1 VIRRF
6 KLGFLWIGWLVS
18 GLGCL
23 LGSETYTNPIIG
35 NGADPWIVYQG
46 GYYYLTYTTGSSVQI
61 YRATR
66 LAGSNGIG
74 HAPIV
79 AAFYPPA
86 PYNQNV
92 WAPELHFIG
101 GKAYV
106 YYAADDGANA
116 DHRMFAAESDVA
128 GPTFSFKAKGK
139 VYDPTSDR
147 WAIDGTVLE
156 TTNGALYF
164 IWSGWPGTQDGLQ
177 NLYIAPM
184 SDPVTISGPRVLL
197 ATPNQTWESWIEE
210 GPEVLQKDGRVF
222 IVYASNLSWTDNECL
237 GMLENSD
244 GNYLSPASWTKS
256 SAAVFSTYVGSNG
269 AVYGPGHCGLTKS
282 LDGTQDILFYHAA
295 KYSGAGWNRDIRMQS
310 FTWTSAGVPN
320 FGKPIPAGIP
330 IPIPSGDSYTPARVG
345 TINSQPNGLVQLD
358 VFAPLPLQTN
368 QWDLQ
373 FSTDLLQWTTET
385 NVPGMQFS
393 IHFVEAPSATNR
405 FYRVES
411 YR

>member
-6 KLGFLWIGWLVS
+6 KLGFLWIGWLVG

-35 NGADPWIVYQG
+35 NGADPWIVYQA

-66 LAGSNGIG
+66 LTGSNGIG

-101 GKAYV
+101 GKAYI
-106 YYAADDGANA
+106 YYAADDGVNA
-116 DHRMFAAESDVA
+116 DHRMFAAESDLA

-139 VYDPTSDR
+139 VYDPISDR

-156 TTNGALYF
+156 ATNGTLYF

-184 SDPVTISGPRVLL
+184 SDPLTISGPRVLL

-210 GPEVLQKDGRVF
+210 GPEVLQRNGRVF
-222 IVYASNLSWTDNECL
+222 VIYAANLSWTDNECL
-237 GMLENSD
+237 GMLENTD
-244 GNYLSPASWTKS
+244 GNYLNPASWTKS
-256 SAAVFSTYVGSNG
+256 PVSVFSTYVGTDG

-295 KYSGAGWNRDIRMQS
+295 KSSGAGWTRDIRMQAFS
-310 FTWTSAGVPN
+310 WTPGGVPN

-330 IPIPSGDSYTPARVG
+330 IPIPAGDSYTPAHFE
-345 TINSQPNGLVQLD
+345 TIAPQPDGMVHLN

-368 QWDLQ
+368 QWAVE
-373 FSTDLLQWTTET
+373 SSADLLSWTTET

-393 IHFVEAPSATNR
+393 INFVDAPSATNR

-411 YR
+411 SR